1 MVTEYGRQRP
11 QHATKQYWSKYQP
24 QAAQHP
30 VTYRTIQTG
39 RRNLEF
45 HGVGTNVRVLGLQC
59 GTYVNFEGPARVA
72 IQGLTWVNFRFL
84 TYPVNSGR
92 PAWLTVQR
100 RGTLPV
106 APAQATR
113 VSAGEL

>member
-24 QAAQHP
+24 QAVQHP
-30 VTYRTIQTG
+30 VTFRTIQTG

-45 HGVGTNVRVLGLQC
+45 HGVGTNVNFRGL
-59 GTYVNFEGPARVA
+59 PRVA

-84 TYPVNSGR
+84 VYPVNPGQ
-92 PAWLTVQR
+92 PVWLTVQK

-106 APAQATR
+106 ATAQATR
-113 VSAGEL
+113 VSAGELE